1 MAPARFFSQS
11 TEVWVASSTVIAG
24 IPIEASH
31 PSTDLLI
38 TTLPLVWVEVA
49 VGGVVESPIVAEG
62 GLVAEKNP
70 VGSKKYAPTP
80 KTSTAAAPAIIILYI
95 EKIVRRI

>member
-1 MAPARFFSQS
+1 M
-11 TEVWVASSTVIAG
+11 WVASSTVIAG

-49 VGGVVESPIVAEG
+49 VGGVVYPTVVEG
-62 GLVAEKNP
+62 GLVAEKKP